1 MLDRTLTTQANSLG
15 ILRVSILTNPPTSTA
30 TLEKCS
36 YVYSIT
42 VELYFSIWVCGS
54 LKESQIWSKYFMSIV
69 YYCRN
74 NVFYS
79 LIKSQFLDI
88 KWFMILLIS
97 HLLSLYLFIWK
108 LPVVKKRKWIVLYT
122 RMPQSFRFLISEIFG
137 WISETVS
144 EATIVNVKGRFMAA
158 YAMVLSR
165 EFILSAISTMQ
176 ETLVALLEYLLSHHS
191 FSWIYQSIFH
201 VLTVRGVL
209 VLQVQFEVSYCFLYC
224 ICPALVRL
232 KVIYLNVPLLGQ
244 PKEDNYFV

>member
-1 MLDRTLTTQANSLG
+1 VIKVAQFRLVEPEVSKIKYFCSKKKFSMLDRTLTTQANSLG
-15 ILRVSILTNPPTSTA
+15 ILRVSILINPPTSTA

-122 RMPQSFRFLISEIFG
+122 RMPQSFRFADFWDLWVDFWNG
-137 WISETVS
+137 LWG
-144 EATIVNVKGRFMAA
+144 N
-158 YAMVLSR
+158 YR
-165 EFILSAISTMQ
+165 E
-176 ETLVALLEYLLSHHS
+176 
-191 FSWIYQSIFH
+191 
-201 VLTVRGVL
+201 
-209 VLQVQFEVSYCFLYC
+209 C
-224 ICPALVRL
+224 
-232 KVIYLNVPLLGQ
+232 
-244 PKEDNYFV
+244 